1 MLCSCS
7 VTGFN
12 STDIMR
18 PPKSTG
24 KRADV
29 SNAIESA
36 AGSDYTLK
44 YPQNGDYRSAII
56 LEDIDSDGED
66 EALALISKNNQDVA
80 GITLLFIDNIG
91 GKYQTISEF
100 NIAAAEVDR
109 VCIMDM
115 NDDKIPEILIGWGV
129 YSSHVK
135 TLSAYSYTGIA
146 ANELVCEENY
156 NEMYVADLNS
166 DKKDEIILFSLANN
180 EKSASAKL
188 LKVGGSAGAVYSA
201 STVLMNSDIARYT
214 SILFGKI
221 TNNRVGFVL
230 DGITLGSSLQT
241 QVIYLNDSGMLE
253 NPLFSTENPET
264 NELTIRTS
272 TVLSADINNDEIIEI
287 PTEKRLNDYFTDS
300 DIVMCNAYDWN
311 SLDETSGQ
319 LTPITTSIHDGR
331 NSYKFMLPA
340 SWKDNVTAE
349 YSSKDKEMV
358 IYKINITSNELS
370 DEDIILRI
378 KSFSPNEQ
386 SLNSDFEK
394 ISEYD
399 GTIYAYKS
407 YLNENDELYVTD
419 KQIKNSLLINKS

>member
-18 PPKSTG
+18 PPKPTG

-29 SNAIESA
+29 SNAIESV

-44 YPQNGDYRSAII
+44 YPQNGEYRSAII
-56 LEDIDSDGED
+56 LEDIDSDSED

-80 GITLLFIDNIG
+80 GISLLFIDNIG

-100 NIAAAEVDR
+100 DIAAAEVDR

-135 TLSAYSYTGIA
+135 TLSAYSYTGIT

-156 NEMYVADLNS
+156 SEMYVADLNS

-188 LKVGGSAGAVYSA
+188 LKIGDSASAVYSA
-201 STVLMNSDIARYT
+201 STVLMNSDVARYT

-221 TNNRVGFVL
+221 SNNRVGFVL

-241 QVIYLNDSGMLE
+241 QIIYLNDSGMLE
-253 NPLFSTENPET
+253 NPLFSTENSEI
-264 NELTIRTS
+264 NNLTTRTS

-287 PTEKRLNDYFTDS
+287 PTEKRLNDYFSDS
-300 DIVMCNAYDWN
+300 DMVMCDAYDWN
-311 SLDETSGQ
+311 SLDEASNQ
-319 LTPITTSIHDGR
+319 LTPVTTSIHDGR
-331 NSYKFMLPA
+331 NSYKFILPA

-349 YSSKDKEMV
+349 YSSNNKEMV
-358 IYKINITSNELS
+358 IYKIDFNSNELS
-370 DEDIILRI
+370 EEDVILRI
-378 KSFSPNEQ
+378 KTFNSSEQ
-386 SLNSDFEK
+386 NIYNNFEK

-399 GTIYAYKS
+399 GVVYAYKS
-407 YLNENDELYVTD
+407 YLNENDELYITD